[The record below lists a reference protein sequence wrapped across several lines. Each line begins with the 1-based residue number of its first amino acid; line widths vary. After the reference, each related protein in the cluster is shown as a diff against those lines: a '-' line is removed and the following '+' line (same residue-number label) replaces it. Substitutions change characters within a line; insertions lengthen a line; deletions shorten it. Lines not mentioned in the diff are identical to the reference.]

1 MFVYGTCDEY
11 FFYQHCLYV
20 LKMSSDLLFIVLFFL
35 TGTLF
40 LEIVFLLIIDQRKE
54 LKYYLIMSA
63 CQVSM
68 R

>member
-1 MFVYGTCDEY
+1 MALVTSTY
-11 FFYQHCLYV
+11 FYHHCPYV
-20 LKMSSDLLFIVLFFL
+20 LKMSSDLLFLVCFFFF

-40 LEIVFLLIIDQRKE
+40 LGIVFLLTIDQGKE
-54 LKYYLIMSA
+54 LKYYHIMNA

>member
-1 MFVYGTCDEY
+1 MALVTSTY
-11 FFYQHCLYV
+11 FYHHCPYV
-20 LKMSSDLLFIVLFFL
+20 LKMSSDLFLVCFFF

-40 LEIVFLLIIDQRKE
+40 LGIVFLLTIDQGKE
-54 LKYYLIMSA
+54 LKYYHIMNA

>member
-1 MFVYGTCDEY
+1 MALVTSTY
-11 FFYQHCLYV
+11 FYHHRPYV
-20 LKMSSDLLFIVLFFL
+20 LKMSSDLLFLVCFFY

-40 LEIVFLLIIDQRKE
+40 LGIVFLLTIDQGKE
-54 LKYYLIMSA
+54 LKYYHIMNA